1 MTTKVPK
8 STGHHQLPDPPERQ
22 PDDMTAFNHLAITG
36 SAYLLVQHLGN
47 PETTLVGGEHFIAP
61 APTNDITGLHFPDL
75 FVAFDADPAAYYH
88 SNAYFIS
95 DQGKPPDFVMEIA
108 SRSTGRTD
116 VVEKR
121 DHYAGL
127 GILEYW
133 RFDETGEFHGA
144 RLAGDRLVDGKY
156 EALPIRELSDG
167 ALQGYSVVLNLNL
180 RWNRGRLE
188 WHDPDT
194 GRQIA
199 TLEDERAARIEAETR
214 VDELEEELRRLR
226 ES

>member
-1 MTTKVPK
+1 MTTKAPR
-8 STGHHQLPDPPERQ
+8 STGQLQLPDPPERQ

-47 PETTLVGGEHFIAP
+47 SETTLVGGEHFISP

-75 FVAFDADPAAYYH
+75 FVAFDANPAAYYQ

-121 DHYAGL
+121 DHYAKL
-127 GILEYW
+127 GIPEYW

-144 RLAGDRLVDGKY
+144 RLAGDRLVDGRY
-156 EALPIRELSDG
+156 EALPIREHSDG
-167 ALQGYSVVLNLNL
+167 VLQGYSAVLNLNL

-194 GRQIA
+194 GRHIA
-199 TLEDERAARIEAETR
+199 TLEDERSARIEAETR